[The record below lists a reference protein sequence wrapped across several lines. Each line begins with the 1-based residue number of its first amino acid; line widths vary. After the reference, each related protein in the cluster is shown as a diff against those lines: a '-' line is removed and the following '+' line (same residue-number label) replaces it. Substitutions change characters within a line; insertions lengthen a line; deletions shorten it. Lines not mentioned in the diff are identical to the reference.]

1 MDYAKIDRTNLATFL
16 DVTPKEA
23 KETWEILGVGIQ
35 SFAIDFNPNIT
46 SEKWITKKNAT
57 STLESNS
64 KQGDVTQT
72 MHKGDPCF
80 EFVYSLMDKTGAD
93 VETNILDVDYFEEIS
108 DESGIKTYKAKQ
120 SQGMVAITSYG
131 GETAT
136 IGYTLYYNGDPIEGT
151 VVITDG
157 KPVFTPN
164 N

>member
-16 DVTPKEA
+16 DVTPKESE
-23 KETWEILGVGIQ
+23 ETWEILGVGIP
-35 SFAIDFNPNIT
+35 SYAIEFNPSIS
-46 SEKWITKKNAT
+46 SEKWIINKNST

-64 KQGDVTQT
+64 KQGDVSQT

-80 EFVYSLMDKTGAD
+80 EFVYSLMDKTGSD

-108 DESGIKTYKAKQ
+108 DDSGIKTYKAKQ
-120 SQGMVAITSYG
+120 SRGMVAITSYG

-151 VVITDG
+151 VVMTDG

>member
-23 KETWEILGVGIQ
+23 KETWEILGVGIP
-35 SFAIDFNPNIT
+35 SYAIDFNPNIS
-46 SEKWITKKNAT
+46 SEKWIINKNAT

-64 KQGDVTQT
+64 KQGDVSQT

-120 SQGMVAITSYG
+120 SRGMVAITSYG

-151 VVITDG
+151 VVMTDG

>member
-1 MDYAKIDRTNLATFL
+1 
-16 DVTPKEA
+16 
-23 KETWEILGVGIQ
+23 
-35 SFAIDFNPNIT
+35 
-46 SEKWITKKNAT
+46 
-57 STLESNS
+57 
-64 KQGDVTQT
+64 

-108 DESGIKTYKAKQ
+108 DDSGIKTYKAKQ
-120 SQGMVAITSYG
+120 SRGMVAITSYG

-151 VVITDG
+151 VVMTDG